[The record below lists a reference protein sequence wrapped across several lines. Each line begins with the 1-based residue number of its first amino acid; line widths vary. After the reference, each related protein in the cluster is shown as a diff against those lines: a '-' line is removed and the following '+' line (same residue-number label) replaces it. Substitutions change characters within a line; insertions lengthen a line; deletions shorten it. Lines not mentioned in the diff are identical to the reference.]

1 MFRRGPRTA
10 VKEAVNA
17 QAEALL
23 SLGGWHV
30 REGTVL
36 VAQTGDDV
44 VGVAMLRLGARDA
57 EVLTVITDAN
67 HRHRGVGRALMQ
79 EMVRRARL
87 AGCRR
92 LHVRFPLADDAS
104 AGFFRALGF
113 EVTQVTLDLAL

>member
-23 SLGGWHV
+23 SLGGWNV

-36 VAQTGDDV
+36 VAQRGDEV

-67 HRHRGVGRALMQ
+67 HRHQGVGRSLVL
-79 EMVRRARL
+79 EMLRRAKL

-92 LHVRFPLADDAS
+92 LHVRFPLADDAA

-113 EVTQVTLDLAL
+113 DVTQVTLDLAL